1 MTRSDALKLL
11 FVAMLVCLPLLAQQT
26 GITGCVADP
35 SGATIAHAKMTA
47 SGEDG
52 SVPTPISRQPRAM
65 R

>member
-1 MTRSDALKLL
+1 MTRFNSLKLL
-11 FVAMLVCLPLLAQQT
+11 FAVMLVCLPLLAQQT
-26 GITGCVADP
+26 GITGRVADP
-35 SGATIAHAKMTA
+35 SGATIAHAKVTA